1 MPLDLQNELTD
12 RLSGLDDVYLAP
24 DIPHQMRTTVAATH
38 AHHLPSEESI
48 LALYDSTLFGLGA
61 NGFILTARRICW
73 KNTLGAP
80 QQITYAEINPDSL
93 SVERAQLNISGGQIQ
108 SMMTEGLPEV
118 LCALLSL
125 LARRPPPAAD
135 GLNEQLHRLA
145 LLHLGKDESVFY
157 APGIPP
163 KKLHRVR
170 KIHSSQLAVS
180 EPVLVLFDDTVFGG
194 AQDGFIITPQRLCW
208 KNIVARPQSVR
219 WAELDPVTVTT
230 TKSQVFIAGEP
241 ISLTCETELVPRA
254 AQAFREI
261 AELIQHG
268 AIRPAS
274 ASAAPARLQRCTY
287 CGLRLPDEA
296 VHCPGCGGPA

>member
-24 DIPHQMRTTVAATH
+24 DIPHQMRTTVSATH

-48 LALYDSTLFGLGA
+48 LALYDSTLFGSGST
-61 NGFILTARRICW
+61 GFILTARRICW
-73 KNTLGAP
+73 KNNLEAP

-93 SVERAQLNISGGQIQ
+93 SAESTQLNISGGQIQ

-118 LCALLSL
+118 LCALLAL
-125 LARRPPPAAD
+125 LARRPAPAPQ
-135 GLNEQLHRLA
+135 GLHEQIHRLA
-145 LLHLGKDESVFY
+145 LLHLGKEKSVFY

-170 KIHSSQLAVS
+170 DTHSSQLAVS
-180 EPVLVLFDDTVFGG
+180 EPVLVLFDDTVFGS

-219 WAELDPVTVTT
+219 WSALDPATVTT

-261 AELIQHG
+261 AALIQHG
-268 AIRPAS
+268 ETRPPS
-274 ASAAPARLQRCTY
+274 APAAPARLERCEF
-287 CGLRLPDEA
+287 CGLLLPEKA